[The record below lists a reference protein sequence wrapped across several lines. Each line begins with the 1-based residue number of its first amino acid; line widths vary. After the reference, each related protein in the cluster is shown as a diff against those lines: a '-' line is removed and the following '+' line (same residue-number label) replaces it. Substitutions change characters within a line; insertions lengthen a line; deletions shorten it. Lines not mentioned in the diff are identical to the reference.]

1 MEKRTL
7 FLVISGVFVMIM
19 VYFSM
24 DLFTKTTPPWKKEKK
39 NKVIDIEDTTSR
51 HAFADTTIYVYTVK
65 RNEGME
71 GVAQKFNMHT
81 QSITSL
87 NELATETLKENQ
99 KVMLYVRAVHEVQ
112 PNEFLEKI
120 ARKYYVD
127 MKSIMKANNI
137 GKAEK
142 IRAGQ
147 QLIIPIGTKK

>member
-7 FLVISGVFVMIM
+7 FLVISGVFVMVM

-39 NKVIDIEDTTSR
+39 NKVIDIEDTTAR
-51 HAFADTTIYVYTVK
+51 YFFADTTIYVYTVK

-71 GVAQKFNMHT
+71 GVAQKFNMHS
-81 QSITSL
+81 QSIKTL

-99 KVMLYVRAVHEVQ
+99 KVMVYLRATHEVA

-120 ARKYYVD
+120 ARNYQVE
-127 MKSIMKANNI
+127 MKAIMRANGI

-147 QLIIPIGTKK
+147 KLLIPVGVKK